1 MNWNKLIYVL
11 IIVLLYVPMV
21 FLGANVFFPKFTGQ
35 DQYYTF
41 ATDCYGKYP
50 MPAVSINST
59 EYKEIT
65 AQQQACYAEEQAK
78 QQKFNDDK
86 TSYDSNKYLFIVL
99 FNLFVL
105 VMALLL
111 HMLHDS
117 VVLGLFLGSTI
128 ATFSSTI
135 AYFQTRSKIGFIV
148 LVVIFFITI
157 YIINKKKENLIDW
170 NSKK

>member
-35 DQYYTF
+35 DNYYSYGI
-41 ATDCYGKYP
+41 DCNGKYP
-50 MPAVSINST
+50 MLASSVNST
-59 EYKEIT
+59 EYQEII
-65 AQQQACYAEEQAK
+65 AQQEKCNTEEQEK
-78 QQKFNDDK
+78 QKKFNDEK
-86 TSYDSNKYLFIVL
+86 TSYDSKKYLFIVL

-105 VMALLL
+105 VLALLL
-111 HMLHDS
+111 HILHDS

-135 AYFQTRSKIGFIV
+135 AYFQTKSRIGFIV
-148 LVVIFFITI
+148 LVIIFFITV
-157 YIINKKKENLIDW
+157 YIINKKKESFIDW